1 MADNRN
7 LPAKQPHLAWRIARV
22 ALHILGKI
30 TLWLLVIA
38 ATLAVIAAVSGSI
51 FMTKFSEYLKTDV
64 IPKAEDYAEAMNL
77 DSISL
82 AQTSIIYYTD
92 PATGEYKELQK
103 LYATQNRIWVSYDQ
117 IPQDMVNAAVAIEDK
132 RFPEHNGVDW
142 LRTLSA
148 VRNFLGGDSSFGAS
162 TITQQLI
169 KNLSKDDETTVN
181 RKVQEIFRAL
191 AVEQRYTKNEIMEW
205 YLNTI
210 YLGEG
215 CYGVQSAAQVYFG
228 KDISELTPAECASI
242 IAITNNPSL
251 YDPYIRPKN
260 NRERQLTI
268 LSEMYRQ
275 GYFASEADYKAAK
288 SQEMVFHNGN
298 YDEKTYRCSACTFSG
313 TSEEY
318 KLGQDGQYYCPWC
331 GTLNYAVSDSNVY
344 SYFVDTVYRDVIDD
358 LCEKYEISEQAA
370 EQKLLTGGYRI
381 YATINPDVQRIV
393 DEVYEN
399 PDNVPDTISIQQL
412 QSAITV
418 VDNATGDVV
427 AICGGVGKKEYPLS
441 YNRAEA
447 KLPTGSS
454 IKPISVYAPALDAG
468 VVTPATA
475 FEDSPFDGNWP
486 QNDSRSYS
494 GMCLVQRGV
503 TSSLNTI
510 SVKTLNALGLQAS
523 YDFLTQK
530 LGITTLV
537 DSVTIGGRDY
547 TDIAYAPLA
556 LGELTFGLTVREMT
570 QAYATFPNMGT
581 FREARTYTRVEDPD
595 GKLVL
600 DNSQE
605 SHTAI
610 SEHAAF
616 YVNSMLTDA
625 VSYGTGTPA
634 YKDNVAVAG
643 KTGTS
648 GNNQTRWFAGYTPY
662 YTAVVWCGYD
672 EPEQV
677 ILSGSY
683 TNPAITMWRQV
694 MDPLHASLEYRSF
707 TEAEGYGWYSVCSD
721 CGGYATEACEKDIR
735 DNGRGRVTSL
745 RLFYEDAP
753 SFSCTC
759 HTLVKIC
766 GESGKIANEY
776 CEHVEGNEI
785 KEVGKL
791 IYNKDWKVNKDAPY
805 VYKEDDPDAVCSI
818 HGPDST
824 ENTEPTE
831 KPTEP
836 KPTDPKP
843 TEPKPTEPKPTEPTT
858 PPTEPPTTP
867 PTEAPAPAPTEPSA
881 AAPPDVTQWFE
892 RREIDL

>member
-1 MADNRN
+1 MADKKN

-30 TLWLLVIA
+30 TLWGLVIA
-38 ATLAVIAAVSGSI
+38 ATVAVIAAVSGSI

-64 IPKAEDYAEAMNL
+64 IPKAEEYAENLDL

-92 PATGEYKELQK
+92 PATGEYRELQK
-103 LYATQNRIWVSYDQ
+103 LYATQNRIWVSYDR

-148 VRNFLGGDSSFGAS
+148 VRNFIGGDSSFGAS

-275 GYFASEADYKAAK
+275 GYFKSEADYEAAK
-288 SQEMVFHNGN
+288 AQEMVFHNGN
-298 YDEKTYRCSACTFSG
+298 YDDKTFRCGNCTFKG
-313 TSEEY
+313 TSDEY
-318 KLGQDGQYYCPWC
+318 KLGEDGQYYCPWC
-331 GTLNYAVSDSNVY
+331 GEVNYAVDDSNVY

-358 LCEKYEISEQAA
+358 LCEKYELTAQAA

-381 YATINPDVQRIV
+381 YATINPEVQRIV

-399 PDNVPDTISIQQL
+399 VDNVPDTISIQQL

-418 VDNATGDVV
+418 VDNETGDVV

-475 FEDSPFDGNWP
+475 FEDSPFYDDSNWP

-510 SVKTLNALGLQAS
+510 SVKTLNALGLQES

-537 DSVTIGGRDY
+537 DSITLGGKDY

-570 QAYATFPNMGT
+570 QAFATFPNMGT
-581 FREARTYTRVEDPD
+581 FREARTYTRVEDGD
-595 GKLVL
+595 GKVVL
-600 DNSQE
+600 DNAQE

-610 SEHAAF
+610 SDHAAF
-616 YVNSMLTDA
+616 YMNNMLTDA

-634 YKDNVAVAG
+634 YKNNVAVAG

-683 TNPAITMWRQV
+683 TNPAIRMWRQV
-694 MDPLHASLEYRSF
+694 MDPLHENLEYRSF
-707 TEAEGYGWYSVCSD
+707 DEVEGYGWYSVCSD
-721 CGGYATEACEKDIR
+721 CGGYATEACEKDVR
-735 DNGRGRVTSL
+735 DDGRSRVTSVK
-745 RLFYEDAP
+745 LFYEDAP
-753 SFSCTC
+753 SGSCTC

-776 CEHVEGNEI
+776 CEKVHGNEI
-785 KEVGKL
+785 KEVGML
-791 IYNKDWKVNKDAPY
+791 IFNPKWKVNKDAPY
-805 VYKEDDPDAVCSI
+805 VYKEDDASAVCTI
-818 HGPDST
+818 HTASST
-824 ENTEPTE
+824 EGPTEETTEPTTAG
-831 KPTEP
+831 PQ
-836 KPTDPKP
+836 
-843 TEPKPTEPKPTEPTT
+843 PTEPT
-858 PPTEPPTTP
+858 PEP
-867 PTEAPAPAPTEPSA
+867 PAPTEPSA
-881 AAPPDVTQWFE
+881 AAPPDITEWFE
-892 RREIDL
+892 RRRIDL

>member
-30 TLWLLVIA
+30 TLWALVIA

-64 IPKAEDYAEAMNL
+64 IPKAEEYAEALDL

-92 PATGEYKELQK
+92 PQTGEYKELQK

-169 KNLSKDDETTVN
+169 KNLSMDNETTVN
-181 RKVQEIFRAL
+181 RKVLEIFRAL

-228 KDISELTPAECASI
+228 KDVSELTPAECASI

-251 YDPYIRPKN
+251 YDPYLRPKN

-268 LSEMYRQ
+268 LSEMYQ
-275 GYFASEADYKAAK
+275 LGYFQSVADYEAAK
-288 SQEMVFHNGN
+288 AQEMVFHNGN
-298 YDEKTYRCSACTFSG
+298 YDEKTYRCSACEFKG

-318 KLGQDGQYYCPWC
+318 NLGEDGEYYCPWC

-358 LCEKYEISEQAA
+358 LCEKYDINEQAA
-370 EQKLLTGGYRI
+370 EQKLLTGGYSI
-381 YATINPDVQRIV
+381 YATINPEVQSIV
-393 DEVYEN
+393 DSVYEN
-399 PDNVPDTISIQQL
+399 PDNVPSTISIQQL

-418 VDNATGDVV
+418 VDNSTGDVV
-427 AICGGVGKKEYPLS
+427 AICGGVGRKEYPLS

-475 FEDSPFDGNWP
+475 FEDSPFYDDSSWP

-510 SVKTLNALGLQAS
+510 SVKTLNALGLQQS

-537 DSVTIGGRDY
+537 DSVTLGGRDY

-570 QAYATFPNMGT
+570 QAFATFPNMGT
-581 FREARTYTRVEDPD
+581 FREARTYTSVVDPD
-595 GKLVL
+595 GKIIL
-600 DNSQE
+600 DNTQE

-616 YVNSMLTDA
+616 YMNNMLTDA

-677 ILSGSY
+677 VLSGSY
-683 TNPAITMWRQV
+683 TNPAIVMWRQV
-694 MDPLHASLEYRSF
+694 MDPLHAALEYRSF
-707 TEAEGYGWYSVCSD
+707 TEVSDYGWYSVCSD
-721 CGGYATEACEKDIR
+721 CGGYATEACEKDVR
-735 DNGRGRVTSL
+735 DNGRNRVTSVKL
-745 RLFYEDAP
+745 CYEDAP

-766 GESGKIANEY
+766 GESGKVANEY
-776 CEHVEGNEI
+776 CEHVKGNEI
-785 KEVGKL
+785 KEVGML
-791 IYNKDWKVNKDAPY
+791 IYNSKWKVNKDAPY
-805 VYKEDDPDAVCSI
+805 VYKEDDPNAVCTL
-818 HGPDST
+818 HTPDTTEGTEPST
-824 ENTEPTE
+824 EP
-831 KPTEP
+831 
-836 KPTDPKP
+836 PKP
-843 TEPKPTEPKPTEPTT
+843 TEVPVPTEPTPTEPPT

-867 PTEAPAPAPTEPSA
+867 PASVPTEAPAAE
-881 AAPPDVTQWFE
+881 TQWFE
-892 RREIDL
+892 RQRIDS

>member
-1 MADNRN
+1 MADKQN

-30 TLWLLVIA
+30 TLWVLVIA
-38 ATLAVIAAVSGSI
+38 ATLAVIAAISGSI

-64 IPKAEDYAEAMNL
+64 IPRAEEYAESMNL
-77 DSISL
+77 DSITL

-92 PATGEYKELQK
+92 PATGESRELQK

-191 AVEQRYTKNEIMEW
+191 AVEERYTKNEIMEW

-215 CYGVQSAAQVYFG
+215 CYGVQSAAQVYFA
-228 KDISELTPAECASI
+228 KDVSELTPAECASI

-251 YDPYIRPKN
+251 YDPYLRPKN

-268 LSEMYRQ
+268 LSEMYKQ
-275 GYFASEADYKAAK
+275 GYFKSEAEYNEAK
-288 SQEMVFHNGN
+288 SQEMVFRNGN
-298 YDEKTYRCSACTFSG
+298 YDDKTFRCSACTFKG
-313 TSEEY
+313 TSEDY
-318 KLGQDGQYYCPWC
+318 VLGDDGQYYCPWC
-331 GTLNYAVSDSNVY
+331 GEPNYAVDDSNVY
-344 SYFVDTVYRDVIDD
+344 SYFVDTVYRDVIRD
-358 LCEKYEISEQAA
+358 LCDKYEITSQAA

-381 YATINPDVQRIV
+381 YATINPDVQHIV
-393 DEVYEN
+393 DAVYEN
-399 PDNVPDTISIQQL
+399 TDNVPDTISIQQL

-454 IKPISVYAPALDAG
+454 IKPIAVYAPALEAG

-503 TSSLNTI
+503 TASLNTI
-510 SVKTLNALGLQAS
+510 SVKTLNALGLQES

-537 DSVTIGGRDY
+537 DHVTIGGRDY

-556 LGELTFGLTVREMT
+556 LGELTYGLTVREMT
-570 QAYATFPNMGT
+570 QAFATFPNMGT
-581 FREARTYTRVEDPD
+581 FREARTYTRVEDSE

-605 SHTAI
+605 SHTAV
-610 SEHAAF
+610 SDRTAF
-616 YVNSMLTDA
+616 YVNNLLTDA
-625 VSYGTGTPA
+625 VSAGTGTAA
-634 YKDNVAVAG
+634 YKDNVVVAG

-648 GNNQTRWFAGYTPY
+648 GNNQSRWFAGYTPY

-683 TNPAITMWRQV
+683 TNPAIRMWRQV
-694 MDPLHASLEYRSF
+694 MDPLHEDLEYRSF
-707 TEAEGYGWYSVCSD
+707 TEVSGYGWYSVCSD
-721 CGGYATEACEKDIR
+721 CGGYATEACQKDNR
-735 DNGRGRVTSL
+735 GNNRGRTTSV

-753 SFSCTC
+753 SFTCTC

-766 GESGKIANEY
+766 GESGKIANEF

-785 KEVGKL
+785 TEVGKL
-791 IYNKDWKVNKDAPY
+791 IYDPDWKVNKDADY
-805 VYKEDDPDAVCSI
+805 VYNKDDPSQICSI
-818 HGPDST
+818 HTADST
-824 ENTEPTE
+824 ASTEPSE
-831 KPTEP
+831 
-836 KPTDPKP
+836 
-843 TEPKPTEPKPTEPTT
+843 PTEPTSDVN
-858 PPTEPPTTP
+858 P
-867 PTEAPAPAPTEPSA
+867 PAPTEPATQPPSSEPTA
-881 AAPPDVTQWFE
+881 AAPPEVTQWFE
-892 RREIDL
+892 QRRIDL